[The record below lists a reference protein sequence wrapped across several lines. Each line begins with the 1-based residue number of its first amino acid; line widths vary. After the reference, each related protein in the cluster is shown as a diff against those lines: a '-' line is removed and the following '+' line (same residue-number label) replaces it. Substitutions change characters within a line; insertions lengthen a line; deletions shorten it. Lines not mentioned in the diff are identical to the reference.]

1 MGMGTVEHEGWNCF
15 NCQHRHAGKALAYI
29 CIRCPCRFRYC
40 EGCQTA
46 IDPETCGCGSPM
58 KDHGA
63 YEGHMAIPMGCGCY
77 RASPIVNL
85 NIDPFDSDE
94 CCHFQD

>member
-1 MGMGTVEHEGWNCF
+1 
-15 NCQHRHAGKALAYI
+15 
-29 CIRCPCRFRYC
+29 
-40 EGCQTA
+40 
-46 IDPETCGCGSPM
+46 M

>member
-1 MGMGTVEHEGWNCF
+1 MGTGTVEHEGWNCF
-15 NCQHRHAGKALAYI
+15 DCEHRHAGKALA
-29 CIRCPCRFRYC
+29 YC

-77 RASPIVNL
+77 RASSSVNL